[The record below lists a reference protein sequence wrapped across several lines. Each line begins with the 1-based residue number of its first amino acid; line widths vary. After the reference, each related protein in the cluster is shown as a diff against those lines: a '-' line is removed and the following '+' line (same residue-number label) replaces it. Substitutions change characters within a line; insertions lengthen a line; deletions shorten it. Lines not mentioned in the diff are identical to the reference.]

1 MSDTPNPPDQTSPE
15 EDDESNFVMERVT
28 DHNIKENYIFR
39 LLLIGN
45 SNVGKTSLL
54 NRFCDS
60 TYNDDCKATIG
71 VDFKVVTLK
80 YKDKIIKVH
89 VWDTAGQERF
99 KSVAVNYYRTAN
111 VFIFVYDITND
122 TSFNDLE
129 NWIDLAFSN
138 NKTSVINFLVGNKI
152 DEENNRKI
160 DKNVA
165 VDFANSKNL
174 IYFEASAKN
183 DENVTK
189 IFEMCTYKLIKYFEK
204 NKDKYRG
211 EGDLKL
217 GNSTDIGNNE
227 KKKGCNC

>member
-1 MSDTPNPPDQTSPE
+1 MSDNPNPPDQTSPE

-129 NWIDLAFSN
+129 NLF
-138 NKTSVINFLVGNKI
+138 
-152 DEENNRKI
+152 
-160 DKNVA
+160 
-165 VDFANSKNL
+165 
-174 IYFEASAKN
+174 YFEASAKN

-217 GNSTDIGNNE
+217 GNSTDIGNSE
-227 KKKGCNC
+227 QKKGCNC